1 MEWDGEEEKESYVLT
16 TQSGQSPHVTYQ
28 GPNFYSLKNQGVSGE
43 LLSKIQTASQNSWE
57 NPLPTRLELKLMAGV
72 CSPAGPAPLPDQIC
86 ATLRQRSDTD
96 PCRAS
101 VLHPGHAHLNL
112 PRARP
117 PLPPPRSAPFLV
129 QTGATTP
136 ATCPPHPP
144 AQLGPHTLRP
154 KLPARVTTYSLTQ
167 PNRPLS

>member
-1 MEWDGEEEKESYVLT
+1 MEWDGKEEKESYILT

-57 NPLPTRLELKLMAGV
+57 NPLPTPLELRLMAGV

-86 ATLRQRSDTD
+86 ATMRQRSDTD

-101 VLHPGHAHLNL
+101 FLHPGHAHRNL
-112 PRARP
+112 PPARP

-154 KLPARVTTYSLTQ
+154 NSQQESP
-167 PNRPLS
+167 PI